1 MPRHQRNRQSLLIS
15 SQTSIATEVPETS
28 ADPKPAIQKKDN
40 VQNLTQRQ
48 EQPKYSSYKLNGKN
62 EVKLIETM
70 TPKTET
76 ISITL
81 TNQKVTEA
89 LSVRTDVSPT
99 NRKSK
104 TSTTIPT
111 IDIVSVE
118 PESEKMTE
126 QVIGLDK
133 MSTPIDSDQQQSTGD
148 WILSKL
154 VISSL
159 KFKFQS

>member
-15 SQTSIATEVPETS
+15 SQTSVVTEVPETS

-62 EVKLIETM
+62 EVKLIET
-70 TPKTET
+70 
-76 ISITL
+76 ITL